1 MARNILWFNEIGMDD
16 VKNVGG
22 KCASLGEM
30 TKNMQ
35 NLGIKVPYG
44 FAISTDAYDLFMKN
58 NNLDQFIINE
68 LSQIKYED
76 HVNTARISQKIR
88 KNIQNG
94 SFPLVLETEI
104 LEAYKQL
111 SAETIDYNGQ
121 KQTETDVAVRSSAT
135 CEDSSE
141 NSFAGQHETFLNVR
155 GNASLLEKIKAC
167 FASLYN
173 ERAVDYRHN
182 IKVSES
188 SIKLAVAIQKM
199 VRSDLGS
206 AGVAFSLDTE
216 SGNTNVIVINS
227 AFGLGELVV
236 SGQVEPDEV
245 MLFKPTLSQGK
256 PAIIDK
262 KMGNKLERLVYSDNQ
277 EKRVKLI
284 PNKVEMLNKMSISND
299 HAIELGQWILKLEKY
314 YGKSIDVE
322 FAIDGITGELFCVQ
336 CRPETIHSNDDK
348 NILVQYEFTQA
359 LPQPIASGIAVGDSI
374 AFGRVHIITSMDNRI
389 EGNEFKNGEILVS
402 EITDPDYEPL
412 MQKSAGIVCEKGGRT
427 AHAAIIARE
436 LGKPAIV
443 GVRGALETLRDGQ
456 LITIDCSQ
464 GDVGYI
470 YDGHIQFERKEI
482 VLDKLPKPPV
492 SIMLNVGNPAQALQ
506 ASRIPYCDGVSL
518 AREEF
523 ILASYI
529 KIHPMACLYPE
540 KITDLVDQK
549 EYKRLTAGFKN
560 GEEYFIDKMTMGIA
574 KIAAAFYPKPVI
586 LRTMDFKQE
595 ELKSLFCGKY
605 FETTEERNGLI
616 GFRGCSRYYS
626 SEYKEAFGL
635 ECKAIKRARDEL
647 GLTNIIVMLPF
658 CRKLEECDKVQ
669 EVMKEYGLERGVNGL
684 QLYLMA
690 EIPSNFILAEQF
702 IQKCDG
708 FSIGSN
714 DITMLALGCDRDSEM
729 VAHIYNEEDLAVKGL
744 IEMAIKACKKHNKK
758 IGICGQGPSDKIHF
772 AKWLIDAGID
782 SLGLI
787 PESVIKTI
795 LELDKLS

>member
-1 MARNILWFNEIGMDD
+1 MRNILWFNEIELND
-16 VKNVGG
+16 VNRVGG

-30 TKNMQ
+30 TKNLC
-35 NLGIKVPYG
+35 NLGIRVPFG
-44 FAISTDAYDLFMKN
+44 FAITTDAYDLFIKHN
-58 NNLDQFIINE
+58 HLDKSINDL
-68 LSQIKYED
+68 LSQINYDD
-76 HVNTARISQKIR
+76 HINAARISQKIR
-88 KNIQNG
+88 RDIQNG
-94 SFPLVLETEI
+94 NFPIELENEI
-104 LEAYKQL
+104 LEAYFTL
-111 SAETIDYNGQ
+111 SCGCYDYNGQ

-155 GNASLLEKIKAC
+155 GNSNLIEKIKAC

-182 IKVSES
+182 IKVNES

-206 AGVAFSLDTE
+206 AGVAFSIDTE
-216 SGNTNVIVINS
+216 SGNQNVIIINS

-236 SGQVEPDEV
+236 SGQVEPDEII
-245 MLFKPTLSQGK
+245 LFKPSLINGK
-256 PAIIDK
+256 LAIIDK
-262 KMGNKLERLVYSDNQ
+262 KLGNKIEKLVYSDNQ
-277 EKRVKLI
+277 DKRVKLI
-284 PNKVEMLNKMSISND
+284 PNKTDQLFKMSISNE
-299 HAIELGQWILKLEKY
+299 HAIELGKWILKLEEHYKMPV
-314 YGKSIDVE
+314 DVE
-322 FAIDGITGELFCVQ
+322 FAIDGISNQLFCVQ

-348 NILVQYEFTQA
+348 NILVQYNFTQP
-359 LPQPIASGIAVGDSI
+359 LPPPIASGIAVGDSI
-374 AFGRVHIITSMDNRI
+374 AYGKVHIITSMDNRI
-389 EGNEFKNGEILVS
+389 NGSEFKNGEILVS

-427 AHAAIIARE
+427 AHASIIARE
-436 LGKPAIV
+436 LNKPAIV
-443 GVRGALETLRDGQ
+443 GVRGALQTLTDGQ

-464 GDVGYI
+464 GDTGFI
-470 YDGHIQFERKEI
+470 YNGHIQFERKEI
-482 VLDKLPKPPV
+482 KLDSLPKPPV
-492 SIMLNVGNPAQALQ
+492 SIMLNVGNPSQALH

-540 KITDLVDQK
+540 KITDPNDQI
-549 EYKRLTAGFKN
+549 EYKKLIAGFKN
-560 GEEYFIDKMTMGIA
+560 GEEYFIDKMTMGIS

-605 FETTEERNGLI
+605 FETSEERNGLI

-626 SEYKEAFGL
+626 PEYKEAFGL
-635 ECKAIKRARDEL
+635 ECKSIKKAREEF

-684 QLYLMA
+684 ELYLMA

-714 DITMLALGCDRDSEM
+714 DITMLALGCDRDSEL
-729 VAHIYNEEDLAVKGL
+729 VAHLYDEEDMAVKGL
-744 IEMAIKACKKHNKK
+744 IELAIKACKKYNKK
-758 IGICGQGPSDKIHF
+758 IGICGQGPSDRIHF

-795 LELDKLS
+795 IELEKL